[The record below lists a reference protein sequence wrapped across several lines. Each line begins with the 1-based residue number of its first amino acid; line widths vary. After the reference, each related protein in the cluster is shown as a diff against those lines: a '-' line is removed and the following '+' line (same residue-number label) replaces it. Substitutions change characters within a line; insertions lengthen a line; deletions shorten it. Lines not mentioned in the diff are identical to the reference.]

1 MWQGRGV
8 VRNYKL
14 KERDEINWSY
24 VSNPIPPILGDYKLE
39 MNLSFGV
46 WVKMVMLIPG
56 KYKTENVYVAVSGR
70 RGQLQYA
77 LALEI
82 QSSYGL

>member
-1 MWQGRGV
+1 
-8 VRNYKL
+8 
-14 KERDEINWSY
+14 
-24 VSNPIPPILGDYKLE
+24 
-39 MNLSFGV
+39 
-46 WVKMVMLIPG
+46 MVMLIPG
-56 KYKTENVYVAVSGR
+56 KYKSENVYVAVSGR

>member
-1 MWQGRGV
+1 M
-8 VRNYKL
+8 KL
-14 KERDEINWSY
+14 TDLTY
-24 VSNPIPPILGDYKLE
+24 PIPFHPILGDYKLE
-39 MNLSFGV
+39 MNLSFGI

-56 KYKTENVYVAVSGR
+56 KYKTENVYVAISGR